1 MKLLRLT
8 ALIVFLLS
16 SAAFSF
22 YRIYKVNNIDTA
34 GPEITFPTD
43 AIYTEVSSS
52 ADTLLNDVTAYDEQ
66 DGDVTES
73 IIIENISKFISP
85 GKCIITYVAFDGSNN
100 MTKKERYLIFT
111 DYAPPRFS
119 LSKPLVFNV
128 GEYTDIIDHMKA
140 VDCIDGDLSNN
151 IRYEREYND
160 NFGMIEGEYEVKFWV
175 TNSYGDSSYLPVRVS
190 YQYISNEAIRKT
202 PLITIEDYIVYIK
215 KGTKFDPSLYPK
227 GFSLGNNSYLFREQD
242 SIFINGKR
250 ISKDMINIY
259 SNVNVNKPGIYY
271 CDYLLT
277 IYEGYEGKTRLIV
290 VVEQTAD

>member
-8 ALIVFLLS
+8 GLIVFLLS

-22 YRIYKVNNIDTA
+22 YRIYKVNNIDTT

-43 AIYTEVSSS
+43 TIYTEVNSSQD
-52 ADTLLNDVTAYDEQ
+52 ALLNDVTAYDEQ

-85 GKCIITYVAFDGSNN
+85 GKCIITYVAFDDSNN
-100 MTKKERYLIFT
+100 LTKKERYLIYN
-111 DYAPPRFS
+111 DYVSPKFS

-128 GEYTDIIDHMKA
+128 GEYTDIIDYMKA

-175 TNSYGDSSYLPVRVS
+175 TNSYGDTSYLPVKVA
-190 YQYISNEAIRKT
+190 YQYISNEAIKRT
-202 PLITIEDYIVYIK
+202 PVITLDDYIVYIK
-215 KGTKFDPSLYPK
+215 EGTKFDPSIYPK
-227 GFSLGNNSYLFREQD
+227 GFSLGSNSYSFEEQD
-242 SIFINGKR
+242 SFIINGNS
-250 ISKDMINIY
+250 ISKNMINIY
-259 SNVNVNKPGIYY
+259 SNVYVNKPGIYY
-271 CDYLLT
+271 CDYYLT
-277 IYEGYEGKTRLIV
+277 IYEGYTGKTRLIV
-290 VVEQTAD
+290 IVE